1 MKITIRQDPNL
12 DETEVIVLCR
22 EINSETEEIIAQIGL
37 AGSTMVGRQ
46 GDETHFIPTQDVLY
60 LESVDGKIFF
70 YTNAETYESTQRLYQ
85 LEEMLSKSTF
95 ARISKTAIANL
106 KKMRSIKPMEGS
118 RLVATMVNGEKVQ
131 VSRAYVEEIKKKLG
145 V

>member
-1 MKITIRQDPNL
+1 MKITIRQDTNL

-22 EINSETEEIIAQIGL
+22 EINAETEEIVAQIGL
-37 AGSTMVGRQ
+37 AGKVMVGRQ
-46 GDETHFIPTQDVLY
+46 GEETYFISVSDVLY

-70 YTNAETYESTQRLYQ
+70 YTDGEMYESTQRLYQ

-106 KKMRSIKPMEGS
+106 KKMRSIKPIEGS
-118 RLVATMVNGEKVQ
+118 RLMATMVNGEKVQ
-131 VSRAYVEEIKKKLG
+131 VSRAYVAEIKKKLG